1 MTNAATIIDALG
13 GSAAVSR
20 ATGFP
25 LTTIESW
32 KRSNFIPEWRQAS
45 LIALA
50 RKVGEKLKS
59 SDFPSKEDRRVKRA
73 AA

>member
-32 KRSNFIPEWRQAS
+32 KRSNFIPEWRQPS
-45 LIALA
+45 LISLA
-50 RKVGEKLKS
+50 KKAGAKLKAA
-59 SDFPSKEDRRVKRA
+59 DFPSKEDRRTKQA